1 MSTPNETPGAP
12 SCSNSHGDTG
22 NNSGAGV
29 EAERLLLEQARA
41 RGTLATF
48 GAYFKL
54 SGPGWLQSA
63 ITLGGG
69 SLAGSLYL
77 GVLGGF
83 SLMWLQ
89 PLAMVLGI
97 IMLGA
102 IGYVTLSTGE
112 RPFQAVNTHVSPILG
127 WSWALAT
134 LAANMVWALPQY
146 SLASSVLQQNLLP
159 GLVGPDGA
167 LGDFGGKLVISAG
180 ILTLTTAVTWSYDRG
195 GLGIRLYELMLKI
208 LVGVIVLCFFGVL
221 FKLTFSDTGLPWG
234 RILAGFVPNPRSIF
248 NPAPAF
254 EPLLEAVA
262 PEQRAFWTEVI
273 VGNQRDVVMAAAATA
288 VGINMT
294 FLFPYTLL
302 KRGWGREFRGL
313 ALFDLSTGMFIPFVL
328 ATSCVV
334 IAAATQFHAIPQP
347 GFGFGEETTTV
358 TVSDNHTADYESL
371 LTRRLGEAA
380 ADLEKDELKVRIGE
394 IPAPERRIAATLVK
408 RSALDLASS
417 LRPLTGD
424 LIANVLFGIGVL
436 GMTLSTITILMLI
449 SGFVICEMFNL
460 PQTGWPYRLAM
471 LSAATGALGPFV
483 WSKAAF
489 WLAVPTSIF
498 GLALAPIAY
507 VTFFLLMNQKKLLGD
522 AMPSGGKRLLWNVLM
537 GIAVVI
543 AVLASAY
550 AIWIK
555 ILR

>member
-1 MSTPNETPGAP
+1 
-12 SCSNSHGDTG
+12 
-22 NNSGAGV
+22 V